1 MTERPKPF
9 AYDVVE
15 TPDALLFVIGHQGGD
30 ARPALG
36 YLLGPRGLQ
45 INRADGVV
53 IRMIHLHPR
62 VLENIGAKPIGV
74 IEVDA
79 DDTVLYSADAN
90 AEIDQDILSHLSGQF
105 YWYLSPETAS
115 VDDVARRPFS
125 QLLEQLAPQA
135 VAVAPGE
142 WTAGPLVGLC
152 NSRRGIVTLTSG
164 RDWAHPSR
172 GLIIDRT
179 LAEGITAGYPA
190 NDNIAECVALAHSDT
205 APALL
210 PRERGPGSSQLGMA
224 FLP

>member
-1 MTERPKPF
+1 MTERKKPF

-30 ARPALG
+30 ARPAIS

-62 VLENIGAKPIGV
+62 VQELIGVKPMAV
-74 IEVDA
+74 IEVD
-79 DDTVLYSADAN
+79 DQKTVLYPADPHK
-90 AEIDQDILSHLSGQF
+90 EISPDIATHLSGQF
-105 YWYLSPETAS
+105 YWYLGPETAS
-115 VDDVARRPFS
+115 ADDVARRPFS
-125 QLLEQLAPQA
+125 QLLKHLAPQA

-142 WTAGPLVGLC
+142 WTAGPLIGLC
-152 NSRRGIVTLTSG
+152 NSRRGIVTLASG
-164 RDWAHPSR
+164 RDWAHPTR

-190 NDNIAECVALAHSDT
+190 NDNIADCVVLAHSDT